1 VHGETG
7 LIKDLNTYPTAYTR
21 LSKGATSLGSI
32 CRLTSEVAT
41 TNPCS
46 PDALQSY
53 NLFEDAQA
61 TPIGTG
67 NRRLGGASL
76 SGGSDALR
84 YFTSA
89 QVEDEIGIYQIPP
102 FEINRLDSLGGTRE
116 EWLHPNRLGRQS
128 MRANINATPNSKLD
142 LGISTGFIHSTTRLP
157 QTDNNALGL
166 FSHAFGGPGFISNPT
181 VGYANSSTGA
191 QLYGYRA
198 STPGDMFQNTTT
210 QEINRFMGSGNAN
223 WRPTSWLANRA
234 NLGIDYT
241 ARQDQQLCRRG
252 NCSDI
257 GTTRLGFVR
266 DDRASLN
273 TFTADVGS
281 TATWQPREWLNSKTT
296 VGAQYVNNYFG
307 RNGAGTQ
314 NLPPGTQTVSA
325 GATPS
330 SDQATEVSKTLGA
343 FVEQAVAIR
352 DRLFL
357 TAAVRTD
364 QNSAFGTKFQRVYY
378 PKASLSY
385 VISDESFFPK
395 PAFLDEFRVRAAF
408 GESGVQ
414 PGPNDALRYLTPQTY
429 NIGSVDQP
437 GVVFN
442 AIGNDSLKPERARE
456 YEMGVDTKLFG
467 SRMSVEL
474 TYYSKTTM
482 DALVSNIVPPSVG
495 TQLTTVRQNLGSVKN
510 AGVELAVNT
519 QVIDNQSFGWNVGFT
534 GSTNAN
540 KLVTLG
546 AGIQPIVGATI
557 RQQPGYPLN
566 GYWQRAITS
575 YEDLDKNGI
584 ISPNEVKVADSSSFR
599 GSSVPLYEASLSN
612 GFDLFNRMVRVNALI
627 DYKGGNKLLNGT
639 ERIRC
644 QNRNNCRGLFDRT
657 ASLFEQARV
666 VALRD
671 DASRTQE
678 GYMED
683 ASFVRFRELSVTA
696 TLPQVIASRLRAS
709 NASLTLAGRNL
720 HKWTSYSGIDP
731 ESNADAGGGGTLS
744 APSDFQTS
752 PPPTYFT
759 VRLNLGF

>member
-1 VHGETG
+1 
-7 LIKDLNTYPTAYTR
+7 
-21 LSKGATSLGSI
+21 
-32 CRLTSEVAT
+32 
-41 TNPCS
+41 
-46 PDALQSY
+46 
-53 NLFEDAQA
+53 
-61 TPIGTG
+61 
-67 NRRLGGASL
+67 
-76 SGGSDALR
+76 
-84 YFTSA
+84 
-89 QVEDEIGIYQIPP
+89 
-102 FEINRLDSLGGTRE
+102 
-116 EWLHPNRLGRQS
+116 
-128 MRANINATPNSKLD
+128 
-142 LGISTGFIHSTTRLP
+142 
-157 QTDNNALGL
+157 
-166 FSHAFGGPGFISNPT
+166 
-181 VGYANSSTGA
+181 
-191 QLYGYRA
+191 
-198 STPGDMFQNTTT
+198 
-210 QEINRFMGSGNAN
+210 
-223 WRPTSWLANRA
+223 
-234 NLGIDYT
+234 
-241 ARQDQQLCRRG
+241 
-252 NCSDI
+252 
-257 GTTRLGFVR
+257 
-266 DDRASLN
+266 
-273 TFTADVGS
+273 
-281 TATWQPREWLNSKTT
+281 
-296 VGAQYVNNYFG
+296 
-307 RNGAGTQ
+307 
-314 NLPPGTQTVSA
+314 
-325 GATPS
+325 
-330 SDQATEVSKTLGA
+330 
-343 FVEQAVAIR
+343 
-352 DRLFL
+352 
-357 TAAVRTD
+357 
-364 QNSAFGTKFQRVYY
+364 
-378 PKASLSY
+378 
-385 VISDESFFPK
+385 
-395 PAFLDEFRVRAAF
+395 
-408 GESGVQ
+408 
-414 PGPNDALRYLTPQTY
+414 
-429 NIGSVDQP
+429 
-437 GVVFN
+437 VFN

-709 NASLTLAGRNL
+709 NASLTFAGRNL

-731 ESNADAGGGGTLS
+731 ESNADAGGGGTLN

-759 VRLNLGF
+759 VRFNLGF